1 MGGRPEI
8 RRALLGLLLALVAI
22 LVIGDLL
29 RVDSFIRSLLSS
41 SEPPGARVRRIFERL
56 PRAGR

>member
-8 RRALLGLLLALVAI
+8 RRALFGLLIALAAV

-29 RVDSFIRSLLSS
+29 RVDSFIRSFLTS
-41 SEPPGARVRRIFERL
+41 SEPPGARVRRIIEAI
-56 PRAGR
+56 PRPGR

>member
-8 RRALLGLLLALVAI
+8 RRVLLGLLIALVVI

-29 RVDSFIRSLLSS
+29 RVDSFIRSLLTF
-41 SEPPGARVRRIFERL
+41 SEPPGARVRRILERV
-56 PRAGR
+56 PRMGR